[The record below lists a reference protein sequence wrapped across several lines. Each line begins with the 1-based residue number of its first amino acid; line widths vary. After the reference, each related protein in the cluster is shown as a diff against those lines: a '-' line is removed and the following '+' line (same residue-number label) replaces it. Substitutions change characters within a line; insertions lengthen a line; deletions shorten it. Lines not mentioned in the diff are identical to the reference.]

1 MIAKIVL
8 KALLHTTL
16 LIFLGIGVANAA
28 ITIKPFRACRANDGL
43 IGLIACQDCNML
55 TLEQARKVAQTN
67 PLSFVHVARP
77 EVDCSEDTKPYDVA
91 AGIKGHENLQEFLRD
106 NLLCHD
112 KEDSLYLY
120 GRIKNNRLQ
129 VGIIALV
136 DINEYKK
143 GNIKRHEEV
152 LPTKERKL
160 RLYTE
165 LQRAQVDPVLLL
177 HEKNTELSSIVETII
192 HQTPHQS
199 FYVDHAAH
207 VVWVI
212 KEKKTIRRICD
223 LFKSINTL
231 YIADG
236 HHRTAAAAAM
246 KNEAH
251 ENESDAHNYYMAGIF
266 PFDQVTISSFNRIF
280 KDLNNHSEEE
290 FLREM
295 SQYFDMTK
303 VSTTQNAIP
312 QEPHEFGIY
321 CQGAWYKATLK
332 EGIVRSCQKAVP
344 MLDIA
349 VLSNLVL
356 KPFLNIDIYHPDDR
370 TEFVAGMWGLECLE
384 RDCKKNNWPLA
395 IAFFPVRSETFSTLV
410 NEGTLMPP
418 KTTCFEPKIRP
429 GLFTYTFDCDSPGEK
444 KEQN

>member
-1 MIAKIVL
+1 MIATLVKQALKSLVL
-8 KALLHTTL
+8 ILV
-16 LIFLGIGVANAA
+16 LGINVGRAS
-28 ITIKPFRACRANDGL
+28 ITIKPFKACRANDGL

-55 TLEQARKVAQTN
+55 SLDQARKIAQAN
-67 PLSFVHVARP
+67 PLSFIHVARP
-77 EVDCSEDTKPYDVA
+77 EVDCSEDTKPYDA
-91 AGIKGHENLQEFLRD
+91 IAGAKGHENLQEFLRT
-106 NLLCHD
+106 NLLFHD
-112 KEDSLYLY
+112 KEDCLYLY

-136 DINEYKK
+136 DVNEYTK
-143 GNIKRHEEV
+143 GNIKRHENV
-152 LPTKERKL
+152 LPTRERKL
-160 RLYTE
+160 KLYTE

-177 HEKNTELSSIVETII
+177 HEKNTALSTLVESIM

-199 FYVDHAAH
+199 FYVDQAAH

-212 KEKKTIRRICD
+212 KEKKVIKRICD

-231 YIADG
+231 YIGDG

-246 KNEAH
+246 NTDST
-251 ENESDAHNYYMAGIF
+251 ENNSDAHNYYMAGIF

-280 KDLNNHSEEE
+280 KDLNNHTEEE
-290 FLREM
+290 FLQEM

-303 VSTTQNAIP
+303 PSSIQDVIP

-321 CQGAWYKATLK
+321 CKGVWYKATLK
-332 EGIVRSCQKAVP
+332 EGIVRSCKETVHQ
-344 MLDIA
+344 LDIA
-349 VLSNLVL
+349 VLSTLVL

-370 TEFVAGMWGLECLE
+370 TEFVAGMWGLETLE
-384 RDCKKNNWPLA
+384 KDCKTNNWPLA

-410 NEGTLMPP
+410 NEGQLMPP

-429 GLFTYTFDCDSPGEK
+429 GLFTYTFDCDTPDGK